1 METQKV
7 NEAALN
13 PRHRGAIFQMEA
25 DDKGLALIDQKVK
38 SLKIYALVDP
48 DSDTVLDTKFF
59 TYGGPVYTA
68 VADAVCE
75 QMMGLPVE
83 AIAQM
88 DVPKIFEELELPKD
102 APECVD
108 VEALLQGFAPEYPEK
123 KQLAFAARA
132 AMGSAK
138 IKAFTAEGRAQA
150 DAEWE
155 ALSDEERKNQI
166 EEALDEFVRPM
177 LMGDGGGMEIM
188 GLKDHKRL
196 LVRYSGA
203 CAGCGAAGGATL
215 YFIEDQLR
223 QNVYY
228 ALSVEPDFS
237 GMEELTALRSTPRN
251 PFS

>member
-1 METQKV
+1 MDTQKTT
-7 NEAALN
+7 EAALN
-13 PRHRGAIFQMEA
+13 PKHRGAIFQMEA

-83 AIAQM
+83 KIANI
-88 DVPKIFEELELPKD
+88 DVPQIFTALELPTD

-108 VEALLQGFAPEYPEK
+108 VEGLLQGFVPAYPEK
-123 KQLAFAARA
+123 KQLALAARA

-138 IKAFTAEGRAQA
+138 IRAFTAAGRAEA

-155 ALSDEERKNQI
+155 ALSDAERKEKI
-166 EEALDEFVRPM
+166 EAALDEYVRPM

-196 LVRYSGA
+196 QVRYSGA

-228 ALSVEPDFS
+228 DLSVEPDFS
-237 GMEELTALRSTPRN
+237 GMEELTRAPWM
-251 PFS
+251 